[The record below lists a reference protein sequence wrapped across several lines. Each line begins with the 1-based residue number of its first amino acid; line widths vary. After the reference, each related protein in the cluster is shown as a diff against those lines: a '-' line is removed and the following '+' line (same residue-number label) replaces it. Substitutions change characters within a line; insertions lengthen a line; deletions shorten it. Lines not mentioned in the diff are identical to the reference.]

1 MHFIQVKEIKYKL
14 INCIQM
20 SFQQDSNQLI
30 IERMNLLEDWLIV
43 RLQRFLIL
51 VIIFR
56 MIELNIKIKFKS
68 FRVYRIK
75 IK

>member
-56 MIELNIKIKFKS
+56 MIDLNIKIKFKS